1 VVAGARAGRV
11 GVLPAG
17 QNDRRPAIDTADRLP
32 AAEPGEAAADDAWWQ
47 ACAADHD
54 ADVAYEQFSA
64 AWGEWRRGPEI
75 SAEPDE
81 PEAGS

>member
-1 VVAGARAGRV
+1 MRAAWESCRQARVTAGRLIDVV
-11 GVLPAG
+11 G
-17 QNDRRPAIDTADRLP
+17 RLP

-64 AWGEWRRGPEI
+64 AWGEGRRGPEI